1 LPGWATIRDCCADAP
16 PRRRHILLAFPV
28 VLIIGSRF
36 AYGRTRLHII
46 VMSPSYESL
55 RAELDEIVE
64 RYRAH
69 LPHDGSKV
77 PLTRE
82 EAVRRIRKL
91 GFTEGDA
98 MRWLD
103 QKPVRRP

>member
-1 LPGWATIRDCCADAP
+1 MAALRPTS
-16 PRRRHILLAFPV
+16 LTFPL
-28 VLIIGSRF
+28 VLIASRF
-36 AYGRTRLHII
+36 AYGLTRRHIT

-64 RYRAH
+64 RYHAR
-69 LPHDGSKV
+69 DGSKV
-77 PLTRE
+77 TLTRE
-82 EAVRRIRKL
+82 EAVKRIRQL

-103 QKPVRRP
+103 QKPRRP

>member
-1 LPGWATIRDCCADAP
+1 VAP
-16 PRRRHILLAFPV
+16 RHITL
-28 VLIIGSRF
+28 
-36 AYGRTRLHII
+36 
-46 VMSPSYESL
+46 MSPSYESV

-69 LPHDGSKV
+69 LPHDGNKI

-82 EAVRRIRKL
+82 EAIERIHKL
-91 GFTEGDA
+91 GFTRGDA

-103 QKPVRRP
+103 QKPGRRR

>member
-1 LPGWATIRDCCADAP
+1 
-16 PRRRHILLAFPV
+16 
-28 VLIIGSRF
+28 
-36 AYGRTRLHII
+36 
-46 VMSPSYESL
+46 MSPSYESL

-69 LPHDGSKV
+69 RPYGGKIALS
-77 PLTRE
+77 RE
-82 EAVRRIRKL
+82 EAVKRIRKL

-103 QKPVRRP
+103 QKPRRL

>member
-1 LPGWATIRDCCADAP
+1 
-16 PRRRHILLAFPV
+16 
-28 VLIIGSRF
+28 
-36 AYGRTRLHII
+36 
-46 VMSPSYESL
+46 MSPSYETL

-69 LPHDGSKV
+69 LPHDGNKV

-82 EAVRRIRKL
+82 EAVERIHQL
-91 GFTEGDA
+91 GFTRGEA

-103 QKPVRRP
+103 QKPRRRP